1 MVPRGAYV
9 RFLKKVKDSLF
20 QFWRTVIPVLLPLF
34 FLGIMSFDVLTFLK
48 NMFCVSW
55 SYCGNWWFLQTYI
68 LYLLLYPLTSFL
80 LRGKVSAIVLLILS
94 MTLFRFLSTHTSFA
108 PAFLFLYYFPFFI
121 FGAVFAKFNLF
132 ERLSSQ
138 GKSTLRLII
147 YGSFVLVFT
156 VLRMIT
162 GYSELLFIIIPLFML
177 LFTQKPFPSNVI
189 VRSLILLG
197 KYSMG
202 IWLVHGFFIKQIPL
216 QQVTDNCILHFIMI
230 FGASLLV
237 TIVVE
242 KVTMMLKTT

>member
-1 MVPRGAYV
+1 
-9 RFLKKVKDSLF
+9 
-20 QFWRTVIPVLLPLF
+20 
-34 FLGIMSFDVLTFLK
+34 
-48 NMFCVSW
+48 
-55 SYCGNWWFLQTYI
+55 
-68 LYLLLYPLTSFL
+68 
-80 LRGKVSAIVLLILS
+80 
-94 MTLFRFLSTHTSFA
+94 MTLFRLLSAHISFA

-138 GKSTLRLII
+138 GKKSTLRLII

-162 GYSELLFIIIPLFML
+162 GYSELLFIIIPFFML

-189 VRSLILLG
+189 VRSLIFLG

-202 IWLVHGFFIKQIPL
+202 IWLVHGLFIKQIPL
-216 QQVTDNCILHFIMI
+216 QQVTNNCILHFIMI

-242 KVTMMLKTT
+242 KVTKMLKTT